1 MDESCIYETQEIE
14 RLFDSGKQS
23 EAFAALDKE
32 LTLGG
37 ENYSLLCLR
46 GRLLGQ
52 CGRWGE
58 SLDSYL
64 RPAKLR
70 PGSSAAAQAEMI
82 AGILDFRNKDLYN
95 Q

>member
-52 CGRWGE
+52 CGRWG
-58 SLDSYL
+58 
-64 RPAKLR
+64 
-70 PGSSAAAQAEMI
+70 
-82 AGILDFRNKDLYN
+82 
-95 Q
+95 